1 MAALWLIFLDVDFTD
16 VDFTDVD
23 FTDIVAH
30 KILPKT
36 AYYMPNFYQGEFIGN
51 KNYFSLIIL
60 ALLFQPHYFSIA

>member
-1 MAALWLIFLDVDFTD
+1 M
-16 VDFTDVD
+16 
-23 FTDIVAH
+23 VAH

-36 AYYMPNFYQGEFIGN
+36 AYYMPNFYHREFIGN